1 MALLYAI
8 TASAAARPDS
18 SMIGV
23 FKFNSESSLWKFLVI
38 LSRSERI
45 MRTCF
50 SRDSTEESLILSMR
64 SLLPAD
70 DRAEDPAAARG
81 AARGPLGHDAAG
93 YVVREDDRPGGRR
106 IDRRAPRR
114 RCAAPPT
121 RSG

>member
-18 SMIGV
+18 SMTGV
-23 FKFNSESSLWKFLVI
+23 FRFSSESSLWKFLVI

-50 SRDSTEESLILSMR
+50 SSDSTDESLILSMR

-70 DRAEDPAAARG
+70 ERANSALGLLYLAAEG
-81 AARGPLGHDAAG
+81 FDHLCTMGPQSAIELVYHFRVG
-93 YVVREDDRPGGRR
+93 
-106 IDRRAPRR
+106 
-114 RCAAPPT
+114 
-121 RSG
+121 